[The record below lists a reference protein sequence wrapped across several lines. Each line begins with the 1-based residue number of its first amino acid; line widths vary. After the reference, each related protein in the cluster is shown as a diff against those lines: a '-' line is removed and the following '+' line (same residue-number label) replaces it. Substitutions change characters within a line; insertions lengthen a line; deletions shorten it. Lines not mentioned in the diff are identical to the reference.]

1 MKKIKKVPIQIYL
14 DPEQIKIIDRLSKA
28 AGKSKAATIRTCI
41 AKYIDSIPLENDP
54 ALNIMNLGESG
65 RKDIAEKHD
74 DYLTEP

>member
-14 DPEQIKIIDRLSKA
+14 DPEQIKIIDQLSKA
-28 AGKSKAATIRTCI
+28 NGTSKAATIRTCI
-41 AKYIDSIPLENDP
+41 AKYIDSLPLENDP